1 MATTIAMNK
10 NDDTIYV
17 PAEQETAFKRE
28 GYARGEAKPKPATTT
43 RTADAPADAPKPATT
58 TRTADAPADAPKKE
72 NTK

>member
-1 MATTIAMNK
+1 MATTIAMSK

-28 GYARGEAKPKPATTT
+28 GYARGYARGEAKPKPATTT
-43 RTADAPADAPKPATT
+43 RTTRT
-58 TRTADAPADAPKKE
+58 TRTAAAPADAPKKE

>member
-1 MATTIAMNK
+1 MATTIAMSK

-43 RTADAPADAPKPATT
+43 RT